1 MEGRNNAMNQKIKTR
16 INSDE
21 LKCPKCG
28 HAHTWKKYVTINA
41 LEKMDMKKKVLK
53 NEIYQ
58 FTCENCEFKAPL
70 TYNSLYADPKKH
82 LMIYLAPVMD
92 SSVEDRL
99 EELNGLQ
106 KGGVKRLVDNIN
118 DLKEKIMIAD
128 NHLDDRVIEL
138 LKIAYIS
145 RIKKEMDDDTM
156 QDILFDYSGGQL
168 WFLLF
173 FEKKGIG
180 KMPIDLEHYRQIERQ
195 YRVGILD
202 QSTDSFMKV
211 DLEWAGKVMFRR

>member
-1 MEGRNNAMNQKIKTR
+1 
-16 INSDE
+16 
-21 LKCPKCG
+21 
-28 HAHTWKKYVTINA
+28 
-41 LEKMDMKKKVLK
+41 
-53 NEIYQ
+53 
-58 FTCENCEFKAPL
+58 
-70 TYNSLYADPKKH
+70 
-82 LMIYLAPVMD
+82 
-92 SSVEDRL
+92 
-99 EELNGLQ
+99 
-106 KGGVKRLVDNIN
+106 
-118 DLKEKIMIAD
+118 MIAD

-156 QDILFDYSGGQL
+156 QDILFDYNGGQL

-180 KMPIDLEHYRQIERQ
+180 RMPLDLEHYRQIERQ
-195 YRVGILD
+195 YRLGILD

>member
-1 MEGRNNAMNQKIKTR
+1 MTHKLKTLVT
-16 INSDE
+16 SDK

-28 HAHTWKKYVTINA
+28 HAHIWKKYERINA
-41 LEKMDMKKKVLK
+41 LEKMDMKKMVLQNK
-53 NEIYQ
+53 IYQ
-58 FTCENCEFKAPL
+58 FTCEACEFKAPL
-70 TYNSLYADPKKH
+70 TYNSLYTDPKKH
-82 LMIYLAPVMD
+82 LMIYLAPVMETE
-92 SSVEDRL
+92 VEKKL
-99 EELNGLQ
+99 SELNGLQ
-106 KGGVKRLVDNIN
+106 VGGVKRLVDNIN
-118 DLKEKIMIAD
+118 DLKEKILIVD

-138 LKIAYIS
+138 LKIAYIN
-145 RIKKEMDDDTM
+145 RIKKEMEDDTM

-202 QSTDSFMKV
+202 LSTDDFMKV
-211 DLEWAGKVMFRR
+211 DLEWAGRVMFHR